1 MCMIRQNIQPII
13 SEAEI
18 RQKVEEL
25 GRQIKADYSGK
36 ELVLVGLLK
45 GVYPFFAD
53 LARAIDLDFQ
63 VCFMRVSSY
72 GLGLASSGD
81 VKILYDVDISISKK
95 NVLIV
100 EDIIDTGQTLA
111 MVLEHLKAQSP
122 ASIRICTLLDKP
134 SKRIIEVPVDYV
146 GFSIKDLFVVGYG
159 LDAKEMFRN
168 LPYIGIYN
176 PV

>member
-1 MCMIRQNIQPII
+1 MI
-13 SEAEI
+13 SKEEI
-18 RQKVEEL
+18 RRKVKEL
-25 GRQIKADYSGK
+25 GHLIEVDYSGK
-36 ELVLVGLLK
+36 DLVIVGLLK

-53 LARAIDLDFQ
+53 LTRAIDLDFQ

-72 GLGLASSGD
+72 GSGFASSGD
-81 VKILYDVDISISKK
+81 VKISLDTDVPINGK

-111 MVLEHLKAQSP
+111 KVLEHLKVQSP

-134 SKRIIEVPVDYV
+134 SRRVIDVPVDYS
-146 GFSIKDLFVVGYG
+146 GFLIEDLFVVGYG
-159 LDAKEMFRN
+159 LDAKEMYRN